1 MNTNSAPL
9 EQFRYDNGIVSKFLI
24 ATILWGFI
32 GLLVGLTI
40 ALQLVWPDLNLGLSW
55 FSFGRLRALH
65 TNGAIFAFGG
75 NAIFMGVYYSM
86 QRLLKTRMASDFLS
100 AVHFWGWQLII
111 LSAVITLPMGLT
123 TSKEYAELEWPIDI
137 LIALVWVVFGVNM
150 VWTILKRRE
159 SHLFVAIWFYLATF
173 LTVAVLHIFNS
184 IELPVS
190 LWKSYPVYAGVQ
202 DALVQWWYGHNAVAF
217 FLTTPFL
224 GMMYYYLPKAADRP
238 VYSYRLSI
246 IHFWALIFIYIWA
259 GPHHLLYTAL
269 PDWAQSLGTVFSIML
284 IAPSWGGMING
295 LLTLRGAWDRV
306 RESAVLK
313 FFVVAISAYGMAT
326 LEGPFL
332 STKWLNAIAHYTDWV
347 PAHVH
352 VGTLGWNGFMIFG
365 MVYWLLPR
373 LWKGAAYSEK
383 MAHWHF
389 WLGTT
394 GILFWALPMY
404 VAGFTQ
410 SLMWKELN
418 PDGTLVYGNFLDTVT
433 KLMPMYALRALGGT
447 LYLSGIVLMLIN
459 VFTAI
464 RKGRLVSEEEAS
476 APALR
481 LQSEDHGHWHRW
493 IERRPVQM
501 LVGITLLILVGGIL
515 EIVPT
520 LMIKSNIP
528 TISTVKPYTPL
539 ELEGRDIYIREACNA
554 CHSQMV
560 RTLPTEVLRYD
571 PSGKL
576 YSLGGEFVYDHPFLW
591 GSKRTGPDLAREGG
605 RYPHSWH
612 YHHLWDPSSMSP
624 GSIMPRYPWLF
635 GQGDPSAARV
645 DTRGIAAKLVVMQR
659 LGVPYSEADIAG
671 AESALLLQGNQIA
684 MELNQDSALQVRPD
698 EEIVALI
705 AYLQRLGQD
714 IRKAPAD
721 EIKILMKQQ
730 SKPQ

>member
-1 MNTNSAPL
+1 
-9 EQFRYDNGIVSKFLI
+9 
-24 ATILWGFI
+24 
-32 GLLVGLTI
+32 
-40 ALQLVWPDLNLGLSW
+40 
-55 FSFGRLRALH
+55 
-65 TNGAIFAFGG
+65 
-75 NAIFMGVYYSM
+75 
-86 QRLLKTRMASDFLS
+86 
-100 AVHFWGWQLII
+100 
-111 LSAVITLPMGLT
+111 
-123 TSKEYAELEWPIDI
+123 
-137 LIALVWVVFGVNM
+137 
-150 VWTILKRRE
+150 
-159 SHLFVAIWFYLATF
+159 
-173 LTVAVLHIFNS
+173 
-184 IELPVS
+184 
-190 LWKSYPVYAGVQ
+190 
-202 DALVQWWYGHNAVAF
+202 
-217 FLTTPFL
+217 
-224 GMMYYYLPKAADRP
+224 
-238 VYSYRLSI
+238 
-246 IHFWALIFIYIWA
+246 
-259 GPHHLLYTAL
+259 
-269 PDWAQSLGTVFSIML
+269 
-284 IAPSWGGMING
+284 
-295 LLTLRGAWDRV
+295 
-306 RESAVLK
+306 
-313 FFVVAISAYGMAT
+313 
-326 LEGPFL
+326 
-332 STKWLNAIAHYTDWV
+332 
-347 PAHVH
+347 
-352 VGTLGWNGFMIFG
+352 
-365 MVYWLLPR
+365 
-373 LWKGAAYSEK
+373 
-383 MAHWHF
+383 
-389 WLGTT
+389 
-394 GILFWALPMY
+394 
-404 VAGFTQ
+404 
-410 SLMWKELN
+410 
-418 PDGTLVYGNFLDTVT
+418 
-433 KLMPMYALRALGGT
+433 
-447 LYLSGIVLMLIN
+447 
-459 VFTAI
+459 
-464 RKGRLVSEEEAS
+464 
-476 APALR
+476 
-481 LQSEDHGHWHRW
+481 
-493 IERRPVQM
+493 
-501 LVGITLLILVGGIL
+501 LVGGIL